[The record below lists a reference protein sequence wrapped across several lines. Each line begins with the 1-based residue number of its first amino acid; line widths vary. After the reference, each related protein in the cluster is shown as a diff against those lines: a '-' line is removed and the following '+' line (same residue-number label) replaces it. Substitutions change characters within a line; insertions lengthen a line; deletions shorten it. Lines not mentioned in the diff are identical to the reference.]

1 MNKMNKIS
9 RPLVYALIA
18 VLVLAVVAAVI
29 ASGHLSI
36 GSSDFGHGPSLI
48 IFDEDM
54 SDSVFGWFI
63 AIPILIVV
71 AIAVAVIL
79 AAVAVFTLAVLILAV
94 VVAILGLALAAT
106 PVLLFLSIPFLAI
119 YGFVKLVQRDK
130 RTMQAAGVVA

>member
-1 MNKMNKIS
+1 MNTMNKIS
-9 RPLVYALIA
+9 RPLVYVLLA

-36 GSSDFGHGPSLI
+36 GSSEFGHGPSLI

-71 AIAVAVIL
+71 AIAVAIIL
-79 AAVAVFTLAVLILAV
+79 AAVAVFTLAVLIFAAV
-94 VVAILGLALAAT
+94 IALLGLALAAS
-106 PVLLFLSIPFLAI
+106 PIVILLATPFLAI
-119 YGFVKLVQRDK
+119 YGFVKLIQRDK

>member
-9 RPLVYALIA
+9 RPLAYTLIA

-36 GSSDFGHGPSLI
+36 GSSEFGHGPSLI

-71 AIAVAVIL
+71 AIAVAIIL
-79 AAVAVFTLAVLILAV
+79 AAVAVFTLAVLIFAA
-94 VVAILGLALAAT
+94 AIALLGLALAAS
-106 PVLLFLSIPFLAI
+106 PVVILLAIPFMAV
-119 YGFVKLVQRDK
+119 YGFIKLVQRDK